1 MGLDQF
7 MLSSSKKLSQKAVTD
22 NWQEGAVS
30 LDLDEIFY
38 FRKHH
43 ELHKYFSTIYAKLFN
58 KDDDFY
64 MNADEVLE
72 IDKEILDQL
81 EADISN
87 DIIEGSFGFE
97 SYQRFHWVET
107 GKMIVKVRDELAK
120 GKKVYY
126 LGWW

>member
-1 MGLDQF
+1 MGLDQY
-7 MLSSSKKLSQKAVTD
+7 MLSSSKKLSQKEITD
-22 NWQEGAVS
+22 NWARGKENLQ
-30 LDLDEIFY
+30 EIFY

-43 ELHKYFSTIYAKLFN
+43 ELHKYFNDIYAKLFN
-58 KDDDFY
+58 KDGKFY
-64 MNADEVLE
+64 MNANEVLE

-97 SYQRFHWVET
+97 SYQRFHWLET